1 MRNIGF
7 TPLRV
12 ETLIH
17 ARVDAL
23 AAEVARADQVV
34 AAAAMRAL
42 RGQLLRAVAEAG
54 GAGEP
59 IVAHIAELLSMA
71 SHPQVEHERIAALL
85 DCCLFYVGIGN
96 PYAGI
101 SIGRTLIDACV
112 KAGDL
117 VISRRVHNILGV
129 LLTDASDFHHAMDH
143 LQSAITL
150 AGQLKQPMLGAAALA
165 NVASTLREMG
175 LYRDALRT
183 VDHVLRSTDDGS
195 IGKIVRFQCAA
206 EGLFCSSRLGDHQRA
221 VDYMRIGTE
230 LSGTQD
236 LGIRNLIAFE
246 ASRIYYLIETNDVET
261 AEMLVESASRRL
273 PIAGNP
279 IADVVM
285 RLSGALC
292 HWASGDQDRVAT
304 ARCVL
309 RELHAHTLQSE
320 RFLHDDVLRAL
331 VKVYGNANNPADVQT
346 GVAYAKELVEY
357 TTSVKRA
364 KFYRQ
369 MAERGVEFDPHG
381 KPGADGVFDP
391 FAQVRLSVDER
402 GPTVGSAIE
411 RNEELSA
418 IHEDLARLRADAVR
432 QHIRT
437 EAYDTAENWALTAEF
452 FDDHTGEHC
461 FRVGRLAGMLAQ
473 EIGLDRIEC
482 VRIEHAARLHDIGKV
497 GVNEVI
503 LMKPGPLDPTELAAM
518 RAHTTVGA
526 YLLEGAQDPT
536 LQLATLVAKHH
547 HEWWNGTGYPTGSSG
562 RAIPLVARI
571 TALADVYDAL
581 TSERPYKSAWPHAMA
596 VREIRV
602 LAGVQFDPDLVEPF
616 MRVLERYVP
625 ALAAGQVVTAEELD
639 SNSLMHS
646 RKRLMEAIDLAD
658 A

>member
-1 MRNIGF
+1 MRDIGF
-7 TPLRV
+7 RPLRI
-12 ETLIH
+12 EALIH
-17 ARVDAL
+17 ARVDAF
-23 AAEVARADQVV
+23 AAALGQSDQVL
-34 AAAAMRAL
+34 AAAAMAAL
-42 RGQLLRAVAEAG
+42 RGQLARAMGEQA

-59 IVAHIAELLSMA
+59 VVGHVANLLGA
-71 SHPQVEHERIAALL
+71 VSHPAIEGERIAALL

-101 SIGRTLIDACV
+101 EIGRKLIDICAS
-112 KAGDL
+112 AGDKATR
-117 VISRRVHNILGV
+117 RRVHNMLGV
-129 LLTDASDFHHAMDH
+129 LLTDASDFQHAMGH
-143 LQSAITL
+143 LESAIGL
-150 AGQLKQPMLGAAALA
+150 ANELNEPMLAAAALA
-165 NVASTLREMG
+165 NLASTLREMG
-175 LYRDALRT
+175 LYRDVLRM
-183 VDHVLRSTDDGS
+183 VDHVTRIADEGP
-195 IGKIVRFQCAA
+195 IGRIIRFQCAA
-206 EGLFCSSRLGDHQRA
+206 EGLFCAYRLGDHAGALR
-221 VDYMRIGTE
+221 YMRDGTE
-230 LSGTQD
+230 LAGTPN

-246 ASRIYYLIETNDVET
+246 ASRVLYLIDTNDVET
-261 AEMLVESASRRL
+261 AELLVESAHRRL

-279 IADVVM
+279 IASVVM
-285 RLSGALC
+285 RVSGALC
-292 HWASGDQDRVAT
+292 NWASGDEDRVNA
-304 ARCVL
+304 ARKTL
-309 RELHAHTLQSE
+309 RELHAHTLKSE
-320 RFLHDDVLRAL
+320 KFLHDDVLRAL
-331 VKVYGNANNPADVQT
+331 VKVYGNATNPSDVQT

-369 MAERGVEFDPHG
+369 MAERGVEIDPHG
-381 KPGADGVFDP
+381 RPGDEVVFDP
-391 FAQVRLSVDER
+391 FAQVRTTVEDR
-402 GPTVGSAIE
+402 GPTIGSAIE

-437 EAYDTAENWALTAEF
+437 DAYDTAENWALTAEF
-452 FDDHTGEHC
+452 FDDNTGQHC

-536 LQLATLVAKHH
+536 LQVATLVAKHH
-547 HEWWNGTGYPTGSSG
+547 HEWWNGTGYPTGACG

-581 TSERPYKSAWPHAMA
+581 TNERPYKSAWPHELA
-596 VREIRV
+596 VREIRM
-602 LAGVQFDPDLVEPF
+602 LSGVQFDPELVEPF
-616 MRVLERYVP
+616 LRVLERYVP

-658 A
+658 V

>member
-1 MRNIGF
+1 M
-7 TPLRV
+7 
-12 ETLIH
+12 LIH
-17 ARVDAL
+17 ARANAWADTIAQSDDVL
-23 AAEVARADQVV
+23 AS
-34 AAAAMRAL
+34 AAMSAL
-42 RGQLLRAVAEAG
+42 RMQLSRAISLPQE
-54 GAGEP
+54 AGEP
-59 IVAHIAELLSMA
+59 TVAHISGLLRNLTDVRCQS
-71 SHPQVEHERIAALL
+71 EKIAALL
-85 DCCLFYVGIGN
+85 ECCQYYGGLGN
-96 PYAGI
+96 PYAGVE
-101 SIGRTLIDACV
+101 IGRHLIEVCQAS
-112 KAGDL
+112 GDL
-117 VISRRVHNILGV
+117 ATSRRVHNMLGV
-129 LLTDASDFHHAMDH
+129 LFTDAADFRQAMFH
-143 LQSAITL
+143 LETALTL
-150 AGQLKQPMLGAAALA
+150 ATKLNQPLLGAAALA
-165 NVASTLREMG
+165 NLSSTLREMG
-175 LYRDALRT
+175 LYQDALHIIE
-183 VDHVLRSTDDGS
+183 HVMRLEGDGQ
-195 IGKIVRFQCAA
+195 IARMLRFQCAA
-206 EGLFCSSRLGDHQRA
+206 EGLFSAYRLRDHERA
-221 VDYMRIGTE
+221 LFFMRVGTE
-230 LSGTQD
+230 LAGTPN

-246 ASRIYYLIETNDVET
+246 SSRILYLIETNDVET
-261 AEMLVESASRRL
+261 AEMLVESAARRL

-279 IADVVM
+279 IAEVVM

-292 HWASGDQDRVAT
+292 DWASAHPDRVAA
-304 ARCVL
+304 ARRSL

-331 VKVYGNANNPADVQT
+331 VKVYGNAHNPADVQT

-381 KPGADGVFDP
+381 KPGDAGVFDP

-402 GPTVGSAIE
+402 GPCVGATIE

-418 IHEDLARLRADAVR
+418 IHEDLARLRTDAVR

-437 EAYDTAENWALTAEF
+437 DAYDTAENWALTAEF
-452 FDDHTGEHC
+452 FDDHTGQHC

-547 HEWWNGTGYPTGSSG
+547 HEWWNGTGYPTGTSG

-571 TALADVYDAL
+571 VALADVYDAL

-646 RKRLMEAIDLAD
+646 RKRLMETIDLAD
-658 A
+658 V